1 LRSNSE
7 RFGANAKGLRKKL
20 LFQSRKEE
28 EKIGTKPMT
37 DPLTAATIATLIV
50 TKVLEKQGEKVG
62 EKVWAKG
69 EQLLA
74 LLQRKALDTASAI
87 EKAAQQPALTAQQ
100 PVNLGEAT
108 LIGEVEQL
116 AAADPEIKAAVEAV
130 AAEAKAQP
138 ETIQN
143 LTKLAEK
150 IGVVNLGSITNQTN
164 TINL

>member
-1 LRSNSE
+1 M
-7 RFGANAKGLRKKL
+7 A
-20 LFQSRKEE
+20 
-28 EKIGTKPMT
+28 
-37 DPLTAATIATLIV
+37 DPLTAATIATLII
-50 TKVLEKQGEKVG
+50 TKVFEKQGEKVG

-69 EQLLA
+69 EQLLG
-74 LLQRKALDTASAI
+74 LLRHKAFGTASAI
-87 EKAAQQPALTAQQ
+87 EKVAQQPALAAQQ
-100 PVNLGEAT
+100 PEDFGEAK

-130 AAEAKAQP
+130 AAEATAQP
-138 ETIQN
+138 GTIQN